1 MKSTGESFIETGSR
15 CVCCK
20 LTSTFLAANKR
31 WDNKL
36 CQIKSIS
43 IWCINNTLYYT
54 CIPGVLYRCKV
65 STHSIVQRECIDHI
79 QSQYLYTVDF
89 TL

>member
-43 IWCINNTLYYT
+43 IWSINNTLYYT
-54 CIPGVLYRCKV
+54 CIPGVLY
-65 STHSIVQRECIDHI
+65 SIR
-79 QSQYLYTVDF
+79 
-89 TL
+89 